1 MSLGV
6 HRVEKSASGSAY
18 FVLRSFGNYLIYP
31 DALSSFNDELFKS
44 RGGVYRQLIHD
55 LSLVS
60 LSQVQLFKTF
70 GASAVLHSK
79 HKGKDIETM
88 PLEFFGDN
96 FIDPT
101 VKLNTGIWGGD
112 YWMMKQGA
120 EKVVFLSPDHFFSLN
135 DQIFY
140 KEKDVTEE
148 AFDFFESI
156 GVSYVFFSDHD
167 EGNHYI
173 SL

>member
-1 MSLGV
+1 MNLGV
-6 HRVEKSASGSAY
+6 HRVEKSANGSAY
-18 FVLRSFGNYLIYP
+18 FVLRSFGNYLVYP
-31 DALSSFNDELFKS
+31 DALTSFNKDLFKS

-55 LSLVS
+55 LNLVS

-70 GASAVLHSK
+70 GASAVIDSK
-79 HKGKDIETM
+79 FKGQDIKSM

-101 VKLNTGIWGGD
+101 IKLNMGSWGGN
-112 YWMMKQGA
+112 YLMMKQGG
-120 EKVVFLSPDHFFSLN
+120 EKVVFVSPDHFFSHN
-135 DQIFY
+135 DQVFY
-140 KEKDVTEE
+140 KENAVTERLFE
-148 AFDFFESI
+148 YFESI

-167 EGNHYI
+167 KGNHYI